1 MLSRVA
7 NNLFWLE
14 RYMERSNGLLNLLKA
29 NYLSDQDFQNPKSWE
44 KMLTTYCDV
53 TKKKLLIE
61 GSAIEIL
68 KYMILDSGN
77 PNTVINLIRKS
88 RENARSVQG
97 HISTEMWLNIN
108 KYFLA
113 ITKKNMLSRFKKEDP
128 VLLIDE
134 ILNYNMIHLSTSDI
148 TQERGN
154 AYCFINLG
162 KYLERLFQSTEFLLS
177 RRLNSETSM
186 DALEENIYWKYLL
199 ISIGGYQQYIKA
211 HKSVFLTEKIME
223 MIILNPHFPR
233 SIYYCIQ
240 KLSLHI
246 NRLSTF
252 NKMKSTNDLSFLV
265 GKLKSSLF
273 YTKIENLKSMGP
285 DVFLET
291 LKFDLISIS
300 SQIDSQYFHNMN
312 STHA

>member
-14 RYMERSNGLLNLLKA
+14 RYMERSNGLLNLLKT

>member
-14 RYMERSNGLLNLLKA
+14 RYMERSNGLLNLLKT

-53 TKKKLLIE
+53 TQKKLLIE

-300 SQIDSQYFHNMN
+300 AQIDSQYFHNMN

>member
-14 RYMERSNGLLNLLKA
+14 RYMERSNGLLNLLKT

-108 KYFLA
+108 KYFL
-113 ITKKNMLSRFKKEDP
+113 
-128 VLLIDE
+128 V
-134 ILNYNMIHLSTSDI
+134 NY
-148 TQERGN
+148 
-154 AYCFINLG
+154 
-162 KYLERLFQSTEFLLS
+162 
-177 RRLNSETSM
+177 
-186 DALEENIYWKYLL
+186 
-199 ISIGGYQQYIKA
+199 
-211 HKSVFLTEKIME
+211 V
-223 MIILNPHFPR
+223 
-233 SIYYCIQ
+233 
-240 KLSLHI
+240 
-246 NRLSTF
+246 
-252 NKMKSTNDLSFLV
+252 
-265 GKLKSSLF
+265 
-273 YTKIENLKSMGP
+273 
-285 DVFLET
+285 
-291 LKFDLISIS
+291 
-300 SQIDSQYFHNMN
+300 
-312 STHA
+312 

>member
-1 MLSRVA
+1 
-7 NNLFWLE
+7 
-14 RYMERSNGLLNLLKA
+14 
-29 NYLSDQDFQNPKSWE
+29 
-44 KMLTTYCDV
+44 
-53 TKKKLLIE
+53 
-61 GSAIEIL
+61 
-68 KYMILDSGN
+68 
-77 PNTVINLIRKS
+77 
-88 RENARSVQG
+88 
-97 HISTEMWLNIN
+97 
-108 KYFLA
+108 
-113 ITKKNMLSRFKKEDP
+113 
-128 VLLIDE
+128 
-134 ILNYNMIHLSTSDI
+134 
-148 TQERGN
+148 
-154 AYCFINLG
+154 
-162 KYLERLFQSTEFLLS
+162 
-177 RRLNSETSM
+177 M